1 VVLVVNAVFDDS
13 GHESPEHPERPGRVE
28 AAMAA
33 VGDLHLGSDLIVA
46 PAYAATRLEL
56 TRVHQ
61 GGYLD
66 ELGAYC
72 YAGGGDLDQ
81 DTYAT
86 FDSWSIAT
94 HAAGAGLAVV
104 KELQDRNDGVGFVAS
119 RPPGHHA
126 LSDRAMGFCLLNNV
140 AVSAAALVSQ
150 GERVLIVDWDVHHG
164 NGTQEIFWNEPN
176 VLYVSTHQWP
186 YYPGSGS
193 AHEIGGRNAI
203 NTTVNIPLPA
213 GATGDVVLRA
223 LDEVAAPVIDSFGP
237 TWVLVS
243 AGFDAHQ
250 LDPMADL
257 RLTAGDYFELALVVG
272 HFAPTP
278 GRSAFFLEGG
288 YDLGALQS
296 SVYATLSSAI
306 GGTYQGEKPS
316 SGGPGEAHVATALHE
331 RQVAVETWFTVQEGE
346 ASL

>member
-1 VVLVVNAVFDDS
+1 VALIVNALFDDS

-33 VGDLHLGSDLIVA
+33 VDDLHLGSDLIVV
-46 PAYAATRLEL
+46 PSYAATRLEL
-56 TRVHQ
+56 ARVHHI
-61 GGYLD
+61 GYLD

-72 YAGGGDLDQ
+72 YDGGGDLDH

-104 KELQDRNDGVGFVAS
+104 KELRDRNDGVGFVAS

-140 AVSAAALVSQ
+140 AVAAAALVSQ

-164 NGTQEIFWNEPN
+164 NGTQEMFWNEPN

-186 YYPGSGS
+186 FYPGSG
-193 AHEIGGRNAI
+193 AAREIGGRNAP
-203 NTTVNIPLPA
+203 NGTVNIPLPA
-213 GATGDVVLRA
+213 GATGDVVRRA
-223 LDEVAAPVIDSFGP
+223 LDDVAGPIIDSFGP

-243 AGFDAHQ
+243 AGFDAHR

-257 RLTAGDYFELALVVG
+257 RLTAGDFAELAVTVA
-272 HFAPTP
+272 HYAPSP
-278 GRSAFFLEGG
+278 GRLAFFLEGG

-296 SVYATLSSAI
+296 SVFATLSSVI
-306 GGTYQGEKPS
+306 GHPYHGERPS
-316 SGGPGEAHVATALHE
+316 SGGPGETHVAAARRERHEALE
-331 RQVAVETWFTVQEGE
+331 SWSSVPEGE
-346 ASL
+346 ASP

>member
-1 VVLVVNAVFDDS
+1 
-13 GHESPEHPERPGRVE
+13 
-28 AAMAA
+28 MAA

-46 PAYAATRLEL
+46 PAYCATRLEL

-72 YAGGGDLDQ
+72 YAGGGDIDQ

-94 HAAGAGLAVV
+94 YAAGAGLAVV
-104 KELQDRNDGVGFVAS
+104 KELQDRGAGVGFVAS

-150 GERVLIVDWDVHHG
+150 GERVLIIDWDVHHG
-164 NGTQEIFWNEPN
+164 NGTQDIFWNEPN

-186 YYPGSGS
+186 FYPGSGS
-193 AHEIGGRNAI
+193 AYEIGGRHAI

-213 GATGDVVLRA
+213 GATGDVVRRA
-223 LDEVAAPVIDSFGP
+223 LDDVATPVIDSFGP

-243 AGFDAHQ
+243 AGFDAHH

-257 RLTAGDYFELALVVG
+257 SLTAGDYAELAVVVG
-272 HFAPTP
+272 PYAPAP
-278 GRSAFFLEGG
+278 GRLAFFLEGG

-296 SVYATLSSAI
+296 SVSATLSSAI

-316 SGGPGEAHVATALHE
+316 SGGPGDAHVATALHE
-331 RQVAVETWFTVQEGE
+331 RQVAVETWFTLQEGE